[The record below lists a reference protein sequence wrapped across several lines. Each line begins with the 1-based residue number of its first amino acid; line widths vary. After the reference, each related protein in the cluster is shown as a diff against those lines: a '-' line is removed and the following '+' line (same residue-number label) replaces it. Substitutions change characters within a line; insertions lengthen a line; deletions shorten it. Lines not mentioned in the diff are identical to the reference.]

1 MLHITSSPIDVNNIS
16 IIINE
21 EDYNNQS
28 SIDLESF
35 LKAFNFLEDADYSIQ
50 NSIEIDED
58 EDEQIFDQLSQYDE
72 LILSSIDENFL
83 PSESNSIINDNND
96 VYNSSLKLTEFHKN
110 FNDNID
116 ISLNQINNN
125 TNIKILNNNDETKF
139 LKKIIK
145 DNSIN
150 ENDKND
156 KNSNI
161 LSNNLISFLNS
172 SANDTKD
179 KSSDI
184 SNNTSK
190 CSVHKQLFIIDKS
203 YINKSETKI
212 LNKKRL
218 RKTKNSKKRV
228 ETKEKSIYRNFRL
241 FISTKKKEFREI
253 IAKNKP
259 FFDEFLN
266 IKRKKNANNDIKV
279 AEIKRDKRAYFL
291 FKFGDKTFKSYNQD
305 FMKFIYGKKDIRF
318 LYRKYLEDK
327 EFFAKNPIQK
337 KIQDKEGKIKLVA
350 DHSPDLME
358 YREHLLDYVY
368 PSKEEEIDRRN
379 LDKNQSSVRKKDNM
393 YGKMTNNNLVESNIN
408 NRCDCS

>member
-1 MLHITSSPIDVNNIS
+1 MLHITLPPIDDNNIS

-50 NSIEIDED
+50 NSIEINED
-58 EDEQIFDQLSQYDE
+58 KDEQIFDQISQYDE

-96 VYNSSLKLTEFHKN
+96 VYNSSLKLTEFQKN

-116 ISLNQINNN
+116 ISLNQIN
-125 TNIKILNNNDETKF
+125 NNNDETKF

-358 YREHLLDYVY
+358 YREHLLDYIY

-379 LDKNQSSVRKKDNM
+379 LDKNQSSVIKKDNM
-393 YGKMTNNNLVESNIN
+393 HEKMTNNNLVESNIN

>member
-50 NSIEIDED
+50 NSIEIDEV
-58 EDEQIFDQLSQYDE
+58 EDEQIFDQSSQYDE

-83 PSESNSIINDNND
+83 PSESSSIINDNND
-96 VYNSSLKLTEFHKN
+96 VYNSSLKLTEFQKN
-110 FNDNID
+110 LNDNID
-116 ISLNQINNN
+116 INLNQIN
-125 TNIKILNNNDETKF
+125 NNNDETKF

-161 LSNNLISFLNS
+161 LSNNIISFLNS

-358 YREHLLDYVY
+358 YREHLLDYIY
-368 PSKEEEIDRRN
+368 PSKEKEIDRRN
-379 LDKNQSSVRKKDNM
+379 LDKNQSSVIKKDNM
-393 YGKMTNNNLVESNIN
+393 HEKMTNNNLVESNIN

>member
-50 NSIEIDED
+50 NSIEIDEV
-58 EDEQIFDQLSQYDE
+58 EDEQIFDQSSQYDE

-96 VYNSSLKLTEFHKN
+96 VYNSSLKLTEFQKN

-116 ISLNQINNN
+116 LNQIN
-125 TNIKILNNNDETKF
+125 NNNDETKF

-358 YREHLLDYVY
+358 YREHLLDYIY

-379 LDKNQSSVRKKDNM
+379 LDKNQSSVIKKDNM
-393 YGKMTNNNLVESNIN
+393 HEKMTNNNLVESNIN

>member
-1 MLHITSSPIDVNNIS
+1 MLPITSSPIDVNNIS

-58 EDEQIFDQLSQYDE
+58 EDEQIFDPLSQYDE

-83 PSESNSIINDNND
+83 PSESSSIINDNND

-116 ISLNQINNN
+116 ISLNQIN
-125 TNIKILNNNDETKF
+125 NNNDETKF

-358 YREHLLDYVY
+358 YREHLLDYIY

-379 LDKNQSSVRKKDNM
+379 LDKNQSSVIKKDNM
-393 YGKMTNNNLVESNIN
+393 HEKMTNNNLVESNIN

>member
-50 NSIEIDED
+50 NSIEIDEV
-58 EDEQIFDQLSQYDE
+58 EDEQIFDQSSQYDE

-125 TNIKILNNNDETKF
+125 NDETKF

-184 SNNTSK
+184 SSNTSK

-358 YREHLLDYVY
+358 YREHLLDYIY
-368 PSKEEEIDRRN
+368 PSKEKEIDRRN
-379 LDKNQSSVRKKDNM
+379 LDKNQSSVIKKDNM
-393 YGKMTNNNLVESNIN
+393 HEKMTNNNLVESNIN

>member
-1 MLHITSSPIDVNNIS
+1 MLHYKAPFIDNNLS

-21 EDYNNQS
+21 EDYNNKS

-50 NSIEIDED
+50 NSIEIDEV
-58 EDEQIFDQLSQYDE
+58 EDEQIFDQSSQYDE

-96 VYNSSLKLTEFHKN
+96 VYNSSLKLTEFQKN
-110 FNDNID
+110 LNDNID
-116 ISLNQINNN
+116 INLNQINN
-125 TNIKILNNNDETKF
+125 NNNDETKF

-184 SNNTSK
+184 SSNTSK

-350 DHSPDLME
+350 DLSPDLME

-379 LDKNQSSVRKKDNM
+379 LDKNQSSVIKKDNM
-393 YGKMTNNNLVESNIN
+393 HEKMTNNNLVESNIN

>member
-1 MLHITSSPIDVNNIS
+1 MLHITTPFIDNNLS

-58 EDEQIFDQLSQYDE
+58 EDEQIFDPLSQYDE

-116 ISLNQINNN
+116 ISLNQINN

-190 CSVHKQLFIIDKS
+190 CSVHKQLFIINKS

-212 LNKKRL
+212 LNRKRL

-358 YREHLLDYVY
+358 YREHLLDYIY

-379 LDKNQSSVRKKDNM
+379 LDKNQSSVIKKDNM
-393 YGKMTNNNLVESNIN
+393 HEKMTNNNLVESNIN

>member
-1 MLHITSSPIDVNNIS
+1 MLHNTLSPIDDNNIS

-58 EDEQIFDQLSQYDE
+58 EDEQIFDPLSQYDE

-116 ISLNQINNN
+116 ISLNQIN
-125 TNIKILNNNDETKF
+125 NNNDETKF

-368 PSKEEEIDRRN
+368 PLKEEEIHRRN
-379 LDKNQSSVRKKDNM
+379 LDKNQSSVIKKDNM
-393 YGKMTNNNLVESNIN
+393 HEKMTNNNLVESNIN
-408 NRCDCS
+408 N

>member
-1 MLHITSSPIDVNNIS
+1 MSHITLPPIDNIS

-58 EDEQIFDQLSQYDE
+58 EDEQIFDPLSQYDE

-96 VYNSSLKLTEFHKN
+96 VYNSSLKLTEFQKN
-110 FNDNID
+110 LNDNID
-116 ISLNQINNN
+116 ISLNKIN
-125 TNIKILNNNDETKF
+125 NNNDETKF

-358 YREHLLDYVY
+358 YREHLLDYIY

-379 LDKNQSSVRKKDNM
+379 LDKNQSSVIKKDNM
-393 YGKMTNNNLVESNIN
+393 HEKMMNNNLVESNIN

>member
-58 EDEQIFDQLSQYDE
+58 EDEQIFDPLPQYDE

-116 ISLNQINNN
+116 ISLNQINN
-125 TNIKILNNNDETKF
+125 NNNDETKF

-358 YREHLLDYVY
+358 YREHLLDYIY
-368 PSKEEEIDRRN
+368 PSKEKEIDRRN
-379 LDKNQSSVRKKDNM
+379 LDKNQSSVIKKDN
-393 YGKMTNNNLVESNIN
+393 KHEKITNNNLVESNIN

>member
-50 NSIEIDED
+50 NSIEIDEV
-58 EDEQIFDQLSQYDE
+58 EDEQIFDQSSQYDE

-96 VYNSSLKLTEFHKN
+96 VYNSSLKLTEFQKN

-125 TNIKILNNNDETKF
+125 NNDETKF
-139 LKKIIK
+139 FKKIIK

-150 ENDKND
+150 ENDKSD

-161 LSNNLISFLNS
+161 LSNNLISFLNY

-358 YREHLLDYVY
+358 YREHLLDYIY

-379 LDKNQSSVRKKDNM
+379 LDKNQSSVIKKDNM
-393 YGKMTNNNLVESNIN
+393 HEKMTNNNLVESNIN

>member
-1 MLHITSSPIDVNNIS
+1 MLHIKAPFIVNNIS

-58 EDEQIFDQLSQYDE
+58 ENKQIFDTYSQYDE

-83 PSESNSIINDNND
+83 PSESNSIINDNYD
-96 VYNSSLKLTEFHKN
+96 VYNSSLKLTEFQKN

-161 LSNNLISFLNS
+161 LSNNIISFLNS

-184 SNNTSK
+184 SSNTSK

-358 YREHLLDYVY
+358 YREHLLDYIY

-379 LDKNQSSVRKKDNM
+379 LDKNQSLVIKKDNIHE
-393 YGKMTNNNLVESNIN
+393 KMTNNNLVESNIN

>member
-50 NSIEIDED
+50 NSIEIDEV
-58 EDEQIFDQLSQYDE
+58 EDEQIFDQSSQYDE

-96 VYNSSLKLTEFHKN
+96 VYNSSLKLTEFQKN
-110 FNDNID
+110 LNDNID
-116 ISLNQINNN
+116 INLNQINN
-125 TNIKILNNNDETKF
+125 NNNDETKF

-358 YREHLLDYVY
+358 YREHLLDYIY

-379 LDKNQSSVRKKDNM
+379 LDKNQSSVIKKDNM
-393 YGKMTNNNLVESNIN
+393 HEKMTNNNLVESNIN

>member
-58 EDEQIFDQLSQYDE
+58 EDEQIFDPLSQYDE

-116 ISLNQINNN
+116 ISLNQINN

-358 YREHLLDYVY
+358 YREHLLEYIY

-379 LDKNQSSVRKKDNM
+379 LDKNQSSVIKKDNM
-393 YGKMTNNNLVESNIN
+393 HEKMTNNNLVESNIN

>member
-50 NSIEIDED
+50 NSIEIDEV
-58 EDEQIFDQLSQYDE
+58 EDEQIFDQSSQYDE

-96 VYNSSLKLTEFHKN
+96 VYNSSLKLTEFQKN

-116 ISLNQINNN
+116 ISLNQIN
-125 TNIKILNNNDETKF
+125 NNNDETKF

-184 SNNTSK
+184 SSNTSK

-358 YREHLLDYVY
+358 YREHLLDYIY
-368 PSKEEEIDRRN
+368 PSKEKEIDRRN
-379 LDKNQSSVRKKDNM
+379 LDKNQSSVIKKDNM
-393 YGKMTNNNLVESNIN
+393 HEKMTNNNLVESNIN

>member
-1 MLHITSSPIDVNNIS
+1 MLPITLSPIDENNIS

-58 EDEQIFDQLSQYDE
+58 EDEQIFDPLSQYDE
-72 LILSSIDENFL
+72 HILSSIDENFL
-83 PSESNSIINDNND
+83 PSESSSIINDNND
-96 VYNSSLKLTEFHKN
+96 VYNSSLKLTEFQKN

-125 TNIKILNNNDETKF
+125 NDETKF
-139 LKKIIK
+139 FKKIIK

-184 SNNTSK
+184 SSNTSK

-358 YREHLLDYVY
+358 YREHLLDYIY

-379 LDKNQSSVRKKDNM
+379 LDKNQSSVIKKDNM
-393 YGKMTNNNLVESNIN
+393 HEKMTNNNLVESNIN

>member
-50 NSIEIDED
+50 NSIEIDEV
-58 EDEQIFDQLSQYDE
+58 EDEQIFDQSSQYDE

-116 ISLNQINNN
+116 ISLNQIN
-125 TNIKILNNNDETKF
+125 NNNDETKF

-358 YREHLLDYVY
+358 YREHLLDYIY

-379 LDKNQSSVRKKDNM
+379 LDKNQSSVIKKDNM
-393 YGKMTNNNLVESNIN
+393 HEKMTNNNLVESNIN

>member
-1 MLHITSSPIDVNNIS
+1 MLHITSSPIDDDNNIS

-50 NSIEIDED
+50 NSIEIDEV
-58 EDEQIFDQLSQYDE
+58 EDEQIFDQSSQYDE

-96 VYNSSLKLTEFHKN
+96 VYNSSLKLTEFQKN

-116 ISLNQINNN
+116 ISLNQIN
-125 TNIKILNNNDETKF
+125 NNNDETKF

-358 YREHLLDYVY
+358 YREHLLDYIY

-379 LDKNQSSVRKKDNM
+379 LDKNQSSVIKKDN
-393 YGKMTNNNLVESNIN
+393 KHEKITNNNLVESNIN

>member
-1 MLHITSSPIDVNNIS
+1 MSHITLPPIGNNIS

-58 EDEQIFDQLSQYDE
+58 EDEQIFDPLSQYDE

-96 VYNSSLKLTEFHKN
+96 VYNSSLKLTEFQKN

-116 ISLNQINNN
+116 ISLNQINN
-125 TNIKILNNNDETKF
+125 TSDETKF

-358 YREHLLDYVY
+358 YREHLLDYIY

-379 LDKNQSSVRKKDNM
+379 LDKNQSSVIKKDNM
-393 YGKMTNNNLVESNIN
+393 HEKMTNNNLVESNIN

>member
-1 MLHITSSPIDVNNIS
+1 MLPTTLPPIGNNIS
-16 IIINE
+16 TIINE

-58 EDEQIFDQLSQYDE
+58 EDEQIFDPLSQYDE

-96 VYNSSLKLTEFHKN
+96 VYNSSLKLTEFQKN

-116 ISLNQINNN
+116 ISLNQIN
-125 TNIKILNNNDETKF
+125 NNNDETKF

-368 PSKEEEIDRRN
+368 PSKEEDFDRRN
-379 LDKNQSSVRKKDNM
+379 LDKNQSSVIKKDNM
-393 YGKMTNNNLVESNIN
+393 HEKMMNNNLVESNIN

>member
-1 MLHITSSPIDVNNIS
+1 MLHNTLPPIDNIS

-50 NSIEIDED
+50 NSIEINED
-58 EDEQIFDQLSQYDE
+58 KDEQIFDSFSQYDE
-72 LILSSIDENFL
+72 PILSSIDENFL

-96 VYNSSLKLTEFHKN
+96 VYNSSLKLTEFQKN

-125 TNIKILNNNDETKF
+125 NDETKF
-139 LKKIIK
+139 FKKIIK

-150 ENDKND
+150 ENDKKD

-358 YREHLLDYVY
+358 YREHLLDYIY

-379 LDKNQSSVRKKDNM
+379 LDKNQSSVIKKDNM
-393 YGKMTNNNLVESNIN
+393 HEKITNNNLVESNIN

>member
-1 MLHITSSPIDVNNIS
+1 MSHLTPPFTDNNLS
-16 IIINE
+16 IITNE
-21 EDYNNQS
+21 EDYNNKS

-50 NSIEIDED
+50 NSIEIDEV
-58 EDEQIFDQLSQYDE
+58 EDEQIFDPLPQYDE

-96 VYNSSLKLTEFHKN
+96 VYNSSLKLTEFQKN

-190 CSVHKQLFIIDKS
+190 CSVHK
-203 YINKSETKI
+203 
-212 LNKKRL
+212 
-218 RKTKNSKKRV
+218 
-228 ETKEKSIYRNFRL
+228 
-241 FISTKKKEFREI
+241 
-253 IAKNKP
+253 
-259 FFDEFLN
+259 
-266 IKRKKNANNDIKV
+266 
-279 AEIKRDKRAYFL
+279 
-291 FKFGDKTFKSYNQD
+291 
-305 FMKFIYGKKDIRF
+305 
-318 LYRKYLEDK
+318 
-327 EFFAKNPIQK
+327 
-337 KIQDKEGKIKLVA
+337 
-350 DHSPDLME
+350 
-358 YREHLLDYVY
+358 
-368 PSKEEEIDRRN
+368 
-379 LDKNQSSVRKKDNM
+379 
-393 YGKMTNNNLVESNIN
+393 
-408 NRCDCS
+408 

>member
-21 EDYNNQS
+21 EDYNNKS

-58 EDEQIFDQLSQYDE
+58 EDEQIFDPLPQYDE

-83 PSESNSIINDNND
+83 PSESSSIINDNND
-96 VYNSSLKLTEFHKN
+96 VYNSSLKLTEFQKN

-116 ISLNQINNN
+116 ISLNQINN
-125 TNIKILNNNDETKF
+125 NNNDETKF

-358 YREHLLDYVY
+358 YREHLLDYIY

-379 LDKNQSSVRKKDNM
+379 LDKNQSSVIKKDNM
-393 YGKMTNNNLVESNIN
+393 HEKMTNNNLVESNIN

>member
-58 EDEQIFDQLSQYDE
+58 EDEQIFDPLPQYDE

-96 VYNSSLKLTEFHKN
+96 VYNSSLKLTEFQKN

-116 ISLNQINNN
+116 ISLNQINN
-125 TNIKILNNNDETKF
+125 NNNDETKF

-379 LDKNQSSVRKKDNM
+379 LDKNQSSVIKKDNM
-393 YGKMTNNNLVESNIN
+393 HEKMTNNNLVESNIN

>member
-1 MLHITSSPIDVNNIS
+1 MLHNTLPPIGNNIS

-58 EDEQIFDQLSQYDE
+58 EDEQIFDPLPQYDE

-83 PSESNSIINDNND
+83 PSESSSIINDNND
-96 VYNSSLKLTEFHKN
+96 VYNSSLKLTEFQKN

-116 ISLNQINNN
+116 ISLNQINN
-125 TNIKILNNNDETKF
+125 NNNDETKF

-358 YREHLLDYVY
+358 YREHLLDYIY

-379 LDKNQSSVRKKDNM
+379 LDKNQSSVIKKDNM
-393 YGKMTNNNLVESNIN
+393 HEKMTNNNLVESNIN

>member
-50 NSIEIDED
+50 NSIEIDEV
-58 EDEQIFDQLSQYDE
+58 EDEQIFDQSSQYDE

-116 ISLNQINNN
+116 ISLNQINN
-125 TNIKILNNNDETKF
+125 NNNDETKF

-358 YREHLLDYVY
+358 YREHLLDYIY

-379 LDKNQSSVRKKDNM
+379 LDKNQSSVIKKDNM
-393 YGKMTNNNLVESNIN
+393 HEKMTNNNLVESNIN

>member
-58 EDEQIFDQLSQYDE
+58 EDEQIFDPLPQYDE

-83 PSESNSIINDNND
+83 PSESSSIINDNND

-116 ISLNQINNN
+116 ISLNQIN
-125 TNIKILNNNDETKF
+125 NNNDETKF

-184 SNNTSK
+184 SSNTSK

-358 YREHLLDYVY
+358 YREHLLDYIY

-379 LDKNQSSVRKKDNM
+379 LDKNQSSVIKKDNM
-393 YGKMTNNNLVESNIN
+393 HEKMMNNNLVESNIN

>member
-58 EDEQIFDQLSQYDE
+58 EDEQIFDPLPQYDE

-96 VYNSSLKLTEFHKN
+96 VYNSSLKLTEFQKN

-116 ISLNQINNN
+116 ISLNQINN
-125 TNIKILNNNDETKF
+125 NNNDETKF

-358 YREHLLDYVY
+358 YREHLLDYIY

-379 LDKNQSSVRKKDNM
+379 LDKNQSSVIKKDNM
-393 YGKMTNNNLVESNIN
+393 HEKMMNNNLVESNIN

>member
-58 EDEQIFDQLSQYDE
+58 EDEQIFDPLPQYDE

-83 PSESNSIINDNND
+83 HSESSSIINDNND

-116 ISLNQINNN
+116 ISLNQIN
-125 TNIKILNNNDETKF
+125 NNNDETKF

-358 YREHLLDYVY
+358 YREHLLDYIY

-379 LDKNQSSVRKKDNM
+379 LDKNQSSVIKKDNM
-393 YGKMTNNNLVESNIN
+393 HEKMTNNNLVESNIN

>member
-1 MLHITSSPIDVNNIS
+1 MLHIKAPFTDNNLS

-21 EDYNNQS
+21 EDYNNKS

-58 EDEQIFDQLSQYDE
+58 EDEQIFDPLSQYDE

-83 PSESNSIINDNND
+83 PSESSSIINHNND
-96 VYNSSLKLTEFHKN
+96 VYNSSLKLTEFQKN

-116 ISLNQINNN
+116 ISLNQIN
-125 TNIKILNNNDETKF
+125 NNNDETKF

-253 IAKNKP
+253 ITKNKS

-327 EFFAKNPIQK
+327 EFFSKNPIQK

-358 YREHLLDYVY
+358 YREHLLDWVY
-368 PSKEEEIDRRN
+368 PSNEEEIDRRN
-379 LDKNQSSVRKKDNM
+379 LDKNQSSVIKKDNM
-393 YGKMTNNNLVESNIN
+393 HEKMTNNNLVESNIN

>member
-1 MLHITSSPIDVNNIS
+1 MLHNTLSPIDDNNIS

-58 EDEQIFDQLSQYDE
+58 EDEQIFDPLPQYDE

-83 PSESNSIINDNND
+83 PSESSSIINDNND
-96 VYNSSLKLTEFHKN
+96 VYNSSLKLTEFQKN

-116 ISLNQINNN
+116 ISLNQIN
-125 TNIKILNNNDETKF
+125 NNNDETKF

-184 SNNTSK
+184 SNNTSR

-203 YINKSETKI
+203 CINKSETKM

-350 DHSPDLME
+350 DLSPDLME

-379 LDKNQSSVRKKDNM
+379 LDKIQSSVIKKDNM
-393 YGKMTNNNLVESNIN
+393 HEKMTNNNLVESNIN

>member
-1 MLHITSSPIDVNNIS
+1 MLYIKAPFTDNNLS
-16 IIINE
+16 NIINE
-21 EDYNNQS
+21 EDYNNKS

-50 NSIEIDED
+50 NSIEIDEV
-58 EDEQIFDQLSQYDE
+58 EDEQIFDQSSQYDE

-96 VYNSSLKLTEFHKN
+96 VYNSSLKLTEFQKN

-116 ISLNQINNN
+116 ISLNQINN
-125 TNIKILNNNDETKF
+125 NNNDETKF

-379 LDKNQSSVRKKDNM
+379 LDKNQSSVIKKDNM
-393 YGKMTNNNLVESNIN
+393 HEKMTNNNLVESNIN

>member
-58 EDEQIFDQLSQYDE
+58 EDEQIFDPLPQYDE

-83 PSESNSIINDNND
+83 PSESSSIINDNND
-96 VYNSSLKLTEFHKN
+96 VYNSSLKLTEFQKN

-116 ISLNQINNN
+116 ISLNQIN
-125 TNIKILNNNDETKF
+125 NNNDETKF

-184 SNNTSK
+184 SSNTSK

-358 YREHLLDYVY
+358 YREHLLDYIY

-379 LDKNQSSVRKKDNM
+379 LDKNQSSVIKKDNM
-393 YGKMTNNNLVESNIN
+393 HEKMMNNNLVESNIN

>member
-1 MLHITSSPIDVNNIS
+1 MLHITPPFIDDNNIS

-50 NSIEIDED
+50 NSIEIDEV
-58 EDEQIFDQLSQYDE
+58 EDEQIFDQSSQYDE

-96 VYNSSLKLTEFHKN
+96 VYNSSLKLTEFQKN

-116 ISLNQINNN
+116 ISLNQIIN
-125 TNIKILNNNDETKF
+125 NNNDETKF

-184 SNNTSK
+184 SSNTSK

-379 LDKNQSSVRKKDNM
+379 LDKNQSSVIKKDNM
-393 YGKMTNNNLVESNIN
+393 HEKITNNNLVESNIN

>member
-1 MLHITSSPIDVNNIS
+1 MLHNTLSPIDENNIS

-58 EDEQIFDQLSQYDE
+58 EDEQIFDPLPQYDE

-83 PSESNSIINDNND
+83 PSESSSIINDNND

-116 ISLNQINNN
+116 ISLNQIN
-125 TNIKILNNNDETKF
+125 NNNDETKF

-358 YREHLLDYVY
+358 YREHLLDYIY

-379 LDKNQSSVRKKDNM
+379 LDKNQSSVIKKDNM
-393 YGKMTNNNLVESNIN
+393 HEKMMNNNLVESNIN

>member
-1 MLHITSSPIDVNNIS
+1 MLHNTLSPIDDNNIS

-58 EDEQIFDQLSQYDE
+58 EDEQIFDPLPQYDE

-83 PSESNSIINDNND
+83 PSESSSIINDNND
-96 VYNSSLKLTEFHKN
+96 VYNSSLKLTEFQKN

-116 ISLNQINNN
+116 ISLNQIN
-125 TNIKILNNNDETKF
+125 NNNDETKF

-358 YREHLLDYVY
+358 YREHLLDYIY

-379 LDKNQSSVRKKDNM
+379 LDKNQSSVIKKDNM
-393 YGKMTNNNLVESNIN
+393 HEKMTNNNLVESNIN

>member
-50 NSIEIDED
+50 NSIEIDEV
-58 EDEQIFDQLSQYDE
+58 EDEQIFDQSSQYDE

-96 VYNSSLKLTEFHKN
+96 VYNSSLKLTEFPKN

-116 ISLNQINNN
+116 ISLNQINN
-125 TNIKILNNNDETKF
+125 NNNDETKF

-358 YREHLLDYVY
+358 YREYLLDYIY

-379 LDKNQSSVRKKDNM
+379 LDKNQSSVIKKDNM
-393 YGKMTNNNLVESNIN
+393 HEKMTNNNLVESNIN

>member
-50 NSIEIDED
+50 NSIEIDEV
-58 EDEQIFDQLSQYDE
+58 EDEQIFDQSSQYDE

-96 VYNSSLKLTEFHKN
+96 VYNSSLKLTEFQKN
-110 FNDNID
+110 LNDNID
-116 ISLNQINNN
+116 INLNQINN
-125 TNIKILNNNDETKF
+125 NNNDETKF

-358 YREHLLDYVY
+358 YREHLLDYIY
-368 PSKEEEIDRRN
+368 PSKEEEIDMRN
-379 LDKNQSSVRKKDNM
+379 LDKNQSSVIKKDNM
-393 YGKMTNNNLVESNIN
+393 HEKMTNNNLVESNIN
-408 NRCDCS
+408 N

>member
-1 MLHITSSPIDVNNIS
+1 MLHNTLSPIDDNNIS

-50 NSIEIDED
+50 NSIEIDEV
-58 EDEQIFDQLSQYDE
+58 EDEQIFDQSSQYDE

-96 VYNSSLKLTEFHKN
+96 VYNSSLKLTEFQKN
-110 FNDNID
+110 LNDNID
-116 ISLNQINNN
+116 INLNQINN
-125 TNIKILNNNDETKF
+125 NNNDETKF
-139 LKKIIK
+139 FKKIIK

-358 YREHLLDYVY
+358 YREHLLDYIY

-379 LDKNQSSVRKKDNM
+379 LDKNQSSVIKKDNM
-393 YGKMTNNNLVESNIN
+393 HEKMTNNNLVESNIN